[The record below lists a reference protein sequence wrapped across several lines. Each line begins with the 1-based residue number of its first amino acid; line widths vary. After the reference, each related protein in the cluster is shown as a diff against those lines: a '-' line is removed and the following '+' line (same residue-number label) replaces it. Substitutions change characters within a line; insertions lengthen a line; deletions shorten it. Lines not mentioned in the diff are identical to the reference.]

1 VIAGVAVLL
10 IAAAVAAVVLAGGGG
25 DDEPEQLTSGEI
37 VKANK
42 NATVSIDTRGPGL
55 DEDLN
60 EVVVS
65 GGGSGIVV
73 DAGKG
78 YVLTNS
84 HVVAGATSIKAHLE
98 NGESVNA
105 RVVGQAP
112 CEDLA
117 VIELTTKPRGL
128 KRATL
133 GRSAGVSAGDHV
145 VALGFPGAFEED
157 ITQRRLQSNEGTIS
171 SKPGPATLGNSLPS
185 LPVVIQHQA
194 PINPGN
200 SGGPLFNDFGEVIG
214 VNTFAAVSSGAQNQN
229 GAIAID
235 RARSLLPALRR
246 GEDRGY
252 VGWDLQNVESLNNDL
267 YVLGV
272 DANSPADRAHFLF
285 ADRVDKLDNTAVE
298 NVPDVCDILGS
309 KAPGDRL
316 KVEGQEA
323 DGDFFTTTVRLR

>member
-1 VIAGVAVLL
+1 VVAGV
-10 IAAAVAAVVLAGGGG
+10 VAAVVLAGGGG
-25 DDEPEQLTSGEI
+25 DENKVLTSGEI

-42 NATVSIDTRGPGL
+42 HATISIDTRGPGF
-55 DEDLN
+55 DENNN

-65 GGGSGIVV
+65 GGGSGIVI
-73 DAGKG
+73 DARKR
-78 YVLTNS
+78 YALTNA
-84 HVVAGATSIKAHLE
+84 HVVAGATSVKAHLE

-105 RVVGQAP
+105 RVLGTAP

-117 VIELTTKPRGL
+117 VLELATKPRGL
-128 KRATL
+128 KAATL
-133 GRSAGVSAGDHV
+133 GRSAAVSAGDHV
-145 VALGFPGAFEED
+145 TALGFPGAFEAD

-185 LPVVIQHQA
+185 LPAVIQHQA
-194 PINPGN
+194 PINAGN
-200 SGGPLFNDFGEVIG
+200 SGGPLFNDHGEVIG

-246 GEDRGY
+246 GQDRGY
-252 VGWDLQNVESLNNDL
+252 VGWSLQNVASLNNDL
-267 YVLGV
+267 YVTAV

-285 ADRVDKLDNTAVE
+285 ADRIDKIDNTTVQ

-309 KAPGDRL
+309 KTAGDRL
-316 KVEGQEA
+316 KIEGQEA
-323 DGDFFTTTVRLR
+323 DGTFFTTTLRLR